1 MNLSYRI
8 VSVAIH
14 KSVEEYSK
22 FLQCIDQGIQE
33 VVLKVSRVFRQD
45 GRTSMN
51 QAIYYLGTSLLNH
64 SAGFYCF

>member
-1 MNLSYRI
+1 MNLSYL

-14 KSVEEYSK
+14 KSVKEYSK
-22 FLQCIDQGIQE
+22 FLQCIDQE